1 MTSMT
6 STDWIGDW
14 RLDPQRTRIEFHSPT
29 FWGLAHVKGT
39 FGGVSG
45 SGRVTAADDEID
57 VTGRLDIDAASVKT
71 GIGKRDTHLRSPD
84 FFDVQAFPSI
94 AVVVRSGEVTGT
106 GWVLLHAT
114 LSVKDAQRDVELAT
128 HVRAA
133 GDGALRLQTT
143 TTLNRLHYGVDG
155 NLLGMMGEA
164 VNIEATAV
172 FVRQP

>member
-1 MTSMT
+1 MTNS
-6 STDWIGDW
+6 DWIGDW
-14 RLDPQRTRIEFHSPT
+14 QLDPQRTTIEFHSPT

-39 FGGVSG
+39 FGGVTG
-45 SGRVTAADDEID
+45 SGRVAAADDGID
-57 VTGRLDIDAASVKT
+57 VTGRLDIDAASLKT
-71 GIGKRDTHLRSPD
+71 GIAKRDKHLRSPD

-94 AVVVRSGEVTGT
+94 AVVVHSGEVTGT
-106 GWVLLHAT
+106 GWVLLQAT
-114 LSVKDAQRDVELAT
+114 LSVKDTQRDLELPT
-128 HVRAA
+128 HVRSA

-172 FVRQP
+172 FVRQS

>member
-1 MTSMT
+1 MSEM
-6 STDWIGDW
+6 STDWIGEW
-14 RLDPQRTRIEFHSPT
+14 RLDPERTTLEFHSPT

-39 FGGVSG
+39 FAGVSG
-45 SGRVTAADDEID
+45 SARAAAADEGID
-57 VTGRLDIDAASVKT
+57 VTGHLEIDTASVHT
-71 GIGKRDTHLRSPD
+71 GIRKRDTHLMSPD

-94 AVVVRSGEVTGT
+94 AVVVESGEVTGT
-106 GWVLLHAT
+106 GWVLLHAQ
-114 LSVKDAQRDVELAT
+114 LSVKGVQRDVELAT

-155 NLLGMMGEA
+155 NLMGMMGEA

-172 FVRQP
+172 FVRQS

>member
-1 MTSMT
+1 MSITEWT
-6 STDWIGDW
+6 GDW
-14 RLDPQRTRIEFHSPT
+14 QLDPDRTTLEFHSPT

-39 FGGVSG
+39 FSGVTG
-45 SGRVTAADDEID
+45 SARATVAEDGID
-57 VTGRLDIDAASVKT
+57 VTGNLEIDAASVHT
-71 GIGKRDTHLRSPD
+71 GIGKRDTHLRSAD
-84 FFDVQAFPSI
+84 FFDVQTFPSI
-94 AVVVRSGEVTGT
+94 AVAVESAEVTGT
-106 GWVLLHAT
+106 GWVLLRAQLT
-114 LSVKDAQRDVELAT
+114 VKGVQRELELAT

-172 FVRQP
+172 FVRQS

>member
-1 MTSMT
+1 M
-6 STDWIGDW
+6 STEWTGDW
-14 RLDPQRTRIEFHSPT
+14 QLDPERTTLEFHSPT

-45 SGRVTAADDEID
+45 SGRAAETDEGID
-57 VTGRLDIDAASVKT
+57 VTGHLEIDAASVHT
-71 GIGKRDTHLRSPD
+71 GIRKRDEHLRSPD

-94 AVVVRSGEVTGT
+94 AVVVESAEVTGT
-106 GWVLLHAT
+106 GWVLLRAQ
-114 LSVKDAQRDVELAT
+114 LSVKGVQRDLELAT

-155 NLLGMMGEA
+155 NLMGMMGEA

-172 FVRQP
+172 FVRQS

>member
-1 MTSMT
+1 MSN
-6 STDWIGDW
+6 DWIGEW
-14 RLDPQRTRIEFHSPT
+14 LLDAERTTVEFHSPT

-45 SGRVTAADDEID
+45 SGRVAPATDGID
-57 VTGRLDIDAASVKT
+57 VTGRMEIDASSLRT

-94 AVVVRSGEVTGT
+94 TVTVTSGEVTGA
-106 GWVLLHAT
+106 GWMLLHAL
-114 LSVKDAQRDVELAT
+114 LSVKDTQRELELPT
-128 HVRAA
+128 HVRSVDA
-133 GDGALRLQTT
+133 DTVRLQTT

-164 VNIEATAV
+164 VNIEATAA
-172 FVRQP
+172 FVRQS